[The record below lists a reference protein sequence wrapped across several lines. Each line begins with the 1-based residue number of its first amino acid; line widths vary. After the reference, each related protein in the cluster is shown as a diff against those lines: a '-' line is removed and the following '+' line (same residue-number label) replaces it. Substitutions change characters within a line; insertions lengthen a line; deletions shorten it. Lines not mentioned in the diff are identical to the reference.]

1 MQELGSASDFDD
13 GYDSDLM
20 GDEADRARLAG
31 MTELE
36 REMELAERSERR
48 DEIKERRQTAR
59 VLKQQQRS
67 AAKVLR
73 SVPSFLQQCE
83 GFGQANRN
91 SITKYCPNAPFY
103 VLAAPDPL
111 QAKILQTSSS
121 GHTQLDYTSVI
132 EQ

>member
-48 DEIKERRQTAR
+48 DEMKERRQTAR

-67 AAKVLR
+67 AAKVPR
-73 SVPSFLQQCE
+73 S
-83 GFGQANRN
+83 N
-91 SITKYCPNAPFY
+91 
-103 VLAAPDPL
+103 
-111 QAKILQTSSS
+111 
-121 GHTQLDYTSVI
+121 TSVSAAT
-132 EQ
+132 

>member
-1 MQELGSASDFDD
+1 MSASDFDD

-31 MTELE
+31 MSELE

-67 AAKVLR
+67 AAKVRLDLLLALFLR
-73 SVPSFLQQCE
+73 Q
-83 GFGQANRN
+83 FGGYLVCMLEPV
-91 SITKYCPNAPFY
+91 TEKLF
-103 VLAAPDPL
+103 
-111 QAKILQTSSS
+111 
-121 GHTQLDYTSVI
+121 
-132 EQ
+132 